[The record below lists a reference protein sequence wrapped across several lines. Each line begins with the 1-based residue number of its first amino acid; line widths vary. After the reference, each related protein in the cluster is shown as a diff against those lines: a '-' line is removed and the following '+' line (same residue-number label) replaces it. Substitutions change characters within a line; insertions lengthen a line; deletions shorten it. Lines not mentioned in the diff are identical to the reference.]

1 MLYLAYTLLTLHM
14 FVGIFL
20 IGLILLQRGRG
31 GGLAGAFGGMGGQS
45 AFGTK
50 AGDMFTRITI
60 VVAVIWIL
68 LACICILVVNA
79 ANKGRFK
86 PGAADN
92 VIVAPAIDKDSEGG
106 AATGAAKSGN
116 EADGDSKATVPPSP
130 DKADPA
136 LEQPKGAEKKPDA
149 AEDKQDGAAGTK
161 KPADTEAKPA
171 DAEKDKAATDK
182 AATDK
187 DKEKPA
193 TPENPD
199 AKKPE

>member
-1 MLYLAYTLLTLHM
+1 MLYLAYALLTLHM

-50 AGDMFTRITI
+50 AGDIFTRITI

-68 LACICILVVNA
+68 LACICILVVTA

-92 VIVAPAIDKDSEGG
+92 VIVAPAIDKGLEDG
-106 AATGAAKSGN
+106 AATGAAKLGN
-116 EADGDSKATVPPSP
+116 AADGDAKAIVPPSP
-130 DKADPA
+130 EKTDPIS
-136 LEQPKGAEKKPDA
+136 EQPKGTEKKPDA
-149 AEDKQDGAAGTK
+149 TEDKKDGAAEAK

-171 DAEKDKAATDK
+171 DAAKDKAAT
-182 AATDK
+182 

-193 TPENPD
+193 TPENSD

>member
-1 MLYLAYTLLTLHM
+1 MLYLAYALLTLHM

-50 AGDMFTRITI
+50 AGDIFTRITI

-68 LACICILVVNA
+68 LACICILVVSA

-86 PGAADN
+86 PGAADA
-92 VIVAPAIDKDSEGG
+92 VIKAPADDKDPVGG
-106 AATGAAKSGN
+106 AA
-116 EADGDSKATVPPSP
+116 DGDAKAIVPPIP
-130 DKADPA
+130 DKTDPDS
-136 LEQPKGAEKKPDA
+136 EQPKGAEKKPAGTENKKDDA
-149 AEDKQDGAAGTK
+149 AEAK
-161 KPADTEAKPA
+161 KPAGTEAKPA
-171 DAEKDKAATDK
+171 DAVKDKAAT
-182 AATDK
+182 

-193 TPENPD
+193 TPENSD

>member
-1 MLYLAYTLLTLHM
+1 MLYLAYALLTLHM

-50 AGDMFTRITI
+50 AGDIFTRITI

-86 PGAADN
+86 PGAADT
-92 VIVAPAIDKDSEGG
+92 VIKAPADNKDPEGG
-106 AATGAAKSGN
+106 AGAAKLGN
-116 EADGDSKATVPPSP
+116 EAEGDAKAIVLPSL
-130 DKADPA
+130 DKA
-136 LEQPKGAEKKPDA
+136 EKNPDA
-149 AEDKQDGAAGTK
+149 AEDKQDGAAEAK

-171 DAEKDKAATDK
+171 DAAKDKAAT
-182 AATDK
+182 

-193 TPENPD
+193 TPENSD